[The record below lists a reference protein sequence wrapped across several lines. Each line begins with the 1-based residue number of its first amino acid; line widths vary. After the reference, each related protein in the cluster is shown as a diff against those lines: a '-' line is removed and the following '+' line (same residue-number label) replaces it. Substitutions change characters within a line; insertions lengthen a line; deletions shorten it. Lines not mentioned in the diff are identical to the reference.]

1 MRALALIDG
10 EHYPPVVRDA
20 LAALPYEFACCVNV
34 GGGEKLRL
42 DSEPEGGAYGVPL
55 AGSIELLVLGLV
67 TEVCI
72 GGAVG
77 RIGHA
82 ADGGVMGATVVAMM
96 GGSAVVAAGGIAV
109 LDRE

>member
-1 MRALALIDG
+1 M
-10 EHYPPVVRDA
+10 
-20 LAALPYEFACCVNV
+20 
-34 GGGEKLRL
+34 
-42 DSEPEGGAYGVPL
+42 
-55 AGSIELLVLGLV
+55 LGLV

-96 GGSAVVAAGGIAV
+96 GGSAVVAAGVIAV